1 MIGEMIKGIVGDVTK
16 EEAKFRREQGEF
28 GGARNTQSQITRQQ
42 FEDYK
47 RLVQPEED
55 KLLQLTTDTSI
66 IDTALDR
73 STTASN
79 VQEGITQRNIERY
92 GSELTPA
99 QRLELSKQQQ
109 RTRTLTDISAENF
122 ARRDQMQ
129 QNLNRLLTLGN
140 LGVMQQNRGNQML
153 GIASGNEAARQNAY
167 KQDQANARAQR
178 ANTIGTVAMLAL
190 AI

>member
-1 MIGEMIKGIVGDVTK
+1 MGNISK
-16 EEAKFRREQGEF
+16 EQNDF
-28 GGARNTQSQITRQQ
+28 GGARSTQSQITRQQ

-47 RLVQPEED
+47 RLTQPEED
-55 KLLQLTTDTSI
+55 KLLQQTTDTSI
-66 IDTALDR
+66 VDTALDR

-129 QNLNRLLTLGN
+129 RNLDNLLTIGN
-140 LGVMQQNRGNQML
+140 LGVGQQQRGNQML
-153 GIASGNEAARQNAY
+153 GIASGNEAARQSAY
-167 KQDQANARAQR
+167 KKDQANARAQR
-178 ANTIGTVAMLAL
+178 ANTIGTIAMLAL
-190 AI
+190 SI

>member
-1 MIGEMIKGIVGDVTK
+1 MVKGIVGDVTK
-16 EEAKFRREQGEF
+16 EEAKFRQEQGEF
-28 GGARNTQSQITRQQ
+28 GGARNTQSQVTRQQ

-47 RLVQPEED
+47 RLTQPEED
-55 KLLQLTTDTSI
+55 KLLQQTTDTSI
-66 IDTALDR
+66 VDTALDR

-99 QRLELSKQQQ
+99 QRLELSKQQN
-109 RTRTLTDISAENF
+109 RNRTLTDISAQNF
-122 ARRDQMQ
+122 AQRDQMQ

-153 GIASGNEAARQNAY
+153 GIASGNEAARQSAF
-167 KQDQANARAQR
+167 KQDQANSRAQT

-190 AI
+190 SI